1 MAEARADFAT
11 QARLMRLA
19 TYASVSV
26 ATILIGVKF
35 GAWVLTDSVSMLSTL
50 VDSVLDA
57 LASLLNLYAVNRA
70 LQPPD
75 REHRFG
81 HGKAEPLAGLGQSAF
96 IAGSS
101 LFLTFEAGRR
111 LFDTHLVERA
121 GLGIGV
127 MVVSILATLCLVAF
141 QRYVIKRTKSVA
153 INADSLHYVGDLMVN
168 VSVIIALVLA
178 GQFGFTMA
186 DPIFAFAIA
195 GYILWL
201 AWHIFRDALD
211 QLMDREFAIGDRDRI
226 KEIALAHPEVLAIH
240 DLRTRSSGR
249 DTFIQLH
256 LEMHGAM
263 ALLRAH
269 DVADQVEREVMA
281 AFPEAEVLIHQD
293 PFGLEQQ
300 PGRTVAEGA

>member
-1 MAEARADFAT
+1 MAEAPTDFAA

-26 ATILIGVKF
+26 ATVLIGFKF

-57 LASLLNLYAVNRA
+57 LASLVNLYAVNRA

-81 HGKAEPLAGLGQSAF
+81 HGKAEPLAGVGQSTF

-101 LFLTFEAGRR
+101 LFLTFEAVRR
-111 LFDTHLVERA
+111 LFDPQLVERTT
-121 GLGIGV
+121 LGVGV
-127 MVVSILATLCLVAF
+127 MVVSIVATLALVTF
-141 QRYVIKRTKSVA
+141 QRHVIKRTKSVA
-153 INADSLHYVGDLMVN
+153 ISADSLHYKGDLLVN
-168 VSVIIALVLA
+168 VSVIVALVLA
-178 GQFGFTMA
+178 GQFGFTLA
-186 DPIFAFAIA
+186 DPLFAFGIA
-195 GYILWL
+195 GYILWT
-201 AWHIFRDALD
+201 AWHIFRDALN
-211 QLMDREFAIGDRDRI
+211 QLMDKEFAVGDRDRI
-226 KEIALAHPEVLAIH
+226 KEIALAHPEVMAIH

-263 ALLRAH
+263 TLLRAH
-269 DVADQVEREVMA
+269 DVADRVELELMA

-293 PFGLEQQ
+293 PFGLEEP
-300 PGRTVAEGA
+300 PGRTVAEGS